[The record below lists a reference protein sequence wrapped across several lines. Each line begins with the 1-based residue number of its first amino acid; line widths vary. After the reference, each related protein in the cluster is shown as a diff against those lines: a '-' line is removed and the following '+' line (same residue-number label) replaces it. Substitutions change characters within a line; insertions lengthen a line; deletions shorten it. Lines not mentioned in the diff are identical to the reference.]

1 MSKALSLDLR
11 ERVLAAI
18 AAGVAGRQAAE
29 RFAGNLAVRVG
40 VRSAQESTVGGLR
53 NCCQFNQV

>member
-18 AAGVAGRQAAE
+18 AGGMPSSFRPLGRVY
-29 RFAGNLAVRVG
+29 RDRI
-40 VRSAQESTVGGLR
+40 RSSPYIFYLSFMAR
-53 NCCQFNQV
+53 